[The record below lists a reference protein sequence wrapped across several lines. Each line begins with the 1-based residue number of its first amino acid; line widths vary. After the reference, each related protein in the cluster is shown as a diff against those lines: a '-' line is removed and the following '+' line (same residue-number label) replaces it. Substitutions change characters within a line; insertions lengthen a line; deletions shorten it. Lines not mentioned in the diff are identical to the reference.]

1 MLKQFSIAVSALGCV
16 LLPALATAHTA
27 GPQDRYGC
35 HDNRNKGGYHC
46 HTGDY
51 AGIKFGSKREM
62 INAREEGLTSIDI
75 RKARGEDVS
84 DETGLSNAAE
94 SESGW
99 RRWVPFARRSES
111 QGVGNGE
118 VIIPRGLEQRLA
130 VVKDLHEKGLI
141 TDEEY
146 EAKRREI
153 LGDL

>member
-1 MLKQFSIAVSALGCV
+1 MLKQFSIAVLV
-16 LLPALATAHTA
+16 LVWASLPTLVAAHTA
-27 GPQDRYGC
+27 GSQDRYGC
-35 HDNRNKGGYHC
+35 HDDRNKGGYHC

-51 AGIKFGSKREM
+51 SGLKFGSKREM
-62 INAREEGLTSIDI
+62 INAREEGLTALDI

-84 DETGLSNAAE
+84 EETSLSNAANA
-94 SESGW
+94 ESGW
-99 RRWVPFARRSES
+99 RRWVPFARRSEQ

-146 EAKRREI
+146 DTKRREI